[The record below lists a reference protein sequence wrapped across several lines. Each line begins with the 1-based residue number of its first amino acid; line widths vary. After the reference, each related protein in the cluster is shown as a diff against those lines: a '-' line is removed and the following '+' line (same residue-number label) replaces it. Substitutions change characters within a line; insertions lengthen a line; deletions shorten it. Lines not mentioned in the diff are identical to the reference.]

1 MDLINSI
8 AEGAGA
14 AVANKLLSK
23 KSKRNNVFIKLFR
36 LIKQLLDDP
45 EKMELRVTVESG
57 TVVAKLKPDKEQKQ
71 FIQLNISAF
80 DE

>member
-14 AVANKLLSK
+14 AVANKFLNK
-23 KSKRNNVFIKLFR
+23 KPKRNNVFIKLFG

-57 TVVAKLKPDKEQKQ
+57 TVVAKLKPDKEQKP
-71 FIQLNISAF
+71 FILLNISAF